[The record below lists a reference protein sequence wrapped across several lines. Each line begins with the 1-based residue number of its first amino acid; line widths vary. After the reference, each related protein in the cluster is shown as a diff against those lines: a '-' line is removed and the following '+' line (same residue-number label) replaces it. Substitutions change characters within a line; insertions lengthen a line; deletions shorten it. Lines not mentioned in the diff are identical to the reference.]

1 MYMAPCDG
9 CFWVSFVLGDK
20 AVAAARRC
28 KLPKA
33 VLKALDDAPR
43 YAEGTG
49 LRLLVAKSSDLAPIR
64 TLTKVK
70 LAN

>member
-1 MYMAPCDG
+1 M
-9 CFWVSFVLGDK
+9 
-20 AVAAARRC
+20 AAARAR

-33 VLKALDDAPR
+33 VLAALDEAPR

-49 LRLLVAKSSDLAPIR
+49 LRLVVSKLKDLAPIH
-64 TLTKVK
+64 TLTEVK